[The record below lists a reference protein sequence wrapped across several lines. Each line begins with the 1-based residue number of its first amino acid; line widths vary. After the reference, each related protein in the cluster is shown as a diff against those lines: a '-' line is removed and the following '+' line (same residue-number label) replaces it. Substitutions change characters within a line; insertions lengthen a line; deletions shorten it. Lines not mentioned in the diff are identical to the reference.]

1 MVDNPRARGAECQ
14 ATARRDPP
22 SVRLA
27 RHRPDGAG
35 QPGRVGARASACRG
49 VRANAGARSRGCG
62 CWCRWRNGVVSA
74 DNAGEHQA
82 FLCRQSGRVY
92 WYVEHSN
99 DELSELPE
107 DIDDSEKYV
116 QIPDKRELDLGK
128 ALVLEFVRQTLP
140 SEIDK
145 VQRIFSAK
153 GAYATFKDLMDR
165 KGALDQWYNFE
176 AKAEEEA
183 LRTWC
188 ALNSIEISD

>member
-1 MVDNPRARGAECQ
+1 MPVRDIDRADQ
-14 ATARRDPP
+14 T
-22 SVRLA
+22 
-27 RHRPDGAG
+27 
-35 QPGRVGARASACRG
+35 
-49 VRANAGARSRGCG
+49 
-62 CWCRWRNGVVSA
+62 RNKRTMPVSLKDILEAFEFVSA
-74 DNAGEHQA
+74 DNAGEHQV

-92 WYVEHSN
+92 WYIEDSN

-153 GAYATFKDLMDR
+153 GAYATFKDLVDR